1 MHLFCKYSLDLLDSR
16 RLFPSAIVGEQR
28 CVKTC
33 FTYCIRQHLL
43 WQQRKPPWHS
53 FSESNLLLFFFVVVI
68 SVLLYVQ
75 YWPIGVLHGA
85 HGRLEWAFA
94 KWALTTTRV
103 SLKTLFLSSWRVCLV
118 SMDSLYL
125 SLLRNRLLRPIM
137 ISTRRIPCTM
147 DIHMWVDFKKKTDF
161 FYCSLRCFSHSF
173 DNTIR
178 SWLLACAVGF
188 RVLPLVERLVLSERL
203 VWLALDSRL
212 REESAFGMEWKEV
225 TMVMSV
231 VTLQTR
237 KMPTNSMSAC
247 SLCSFSVKLWHYSKS
262 KVYNVNRSCLLSPCS
277 NGFSSKVVWL
287 WLWFWVSVHTTAKF
301 SKFGW
306 VKMSAEHDKRR
317 NLSPCTLLCWWS
329 R

>member
-1 MHLFCKYSLDLLDSR
+1 MGINYNKGVIKNIVPIVMAGVLGIYGLIVSVIITQSIAPPNNDQYTTYSLYNGYS
-16 RLFPSAIVGEQR
+16 
-28 CVKTC
+28 
-33 FTYCIRQHLL
+33 H
-43 WQQRKPPWHS
+43 
-53 FSESNLLLFFFVVVI
+53 
-68 SVLLYVQ
+68 
-75 YWPIGVLHGA
+75 
-85 HGRLEWAFA
+85 
-94 KWALTTTRV
+94 V
-103 SLKTLFLSSWRVCLV
+103 SLKRKHL
-118 SMDSLYL
+118 
-125 SLLRNRLLRPIM
+125 
-137 ISTRRIPCTM
+137 
-147 DIHMWVDFKKKTDF
+147 